1 MKIEK
6 FGKKEGDNVIENSN
20 IHPNLKE
27 TILDSAE
34 SWNGSYEFESD
45 FMFGFIQSLIAK
57 GYCDDVSEEDDF
69 EVMCYKW
76 CIKYFAKY
84 LPDLKFNI
92 ETESGYVLYS
102 PDESVKDL
110 YNEIDNTFGI
120 NAEELNLTTDYKILN
135 KITGKLYFDEK

>member
-20 IHPNLKE
+20 IHPNLNE

-84 LPDLKFNI
+84 FLCSAPSRLPSFLKYI
-92 ETESGYVLYS
+92 IRSLWQR
-102 PDESVKDL
+102 
-110 YNEIDNTFGI
+110 IQR
-120 NAEELNLTTDYKILN
+120 
-135 KITGKLYFDEK
+135 